1 MVRWLV
7 GRMVGW
13 LGGWKV
19 GLMVGWLDVRMVNGW
34 MLDGWMFGW

>member
-1 MVRWLV
+1 
-7 GRMVGW
+7 MVGW

-34 MLDGWMFGW
+34 MLDGWMVGW

>member
-7 GRMVGW
+7 GWMVGC

-34 MLDGWMFGW
+34 MLAGWMVG